1 MQVGSTSQLHYIKT
15 VIGRFCNIINEH
27 HDKIF
32 CGIFIKAIFI
42 ARFLVLAYLP
52 SALQMDKLK
61 PKIHAMNPQKNFLKR
76 VHPFCDPDTLY

>member
-1 MQVGSTSQLHYIKT
+1 MQVSNTSQLHYIKT
-15 VIGRFCNIINEH
+15 VTGRFCNIINEH

-32 CGIFIKAIFI
+32 SGIFIKAIFI

-61 PKIHAMNPQKNFLKR
+61 PKIRAMPPKKIFS
-76 VHPFCDPDTLY
+76 